1 MSELL
6 KFACRAPG
14 CGKKLSTQKRL
25 EIHIKSKHPK
35 LFSLLSSPD
44 STDLNF
50 SKNSIEDIINSQKT
64 KSNML
69 QPIKKKSII
78 SNENNNID
86 SIVEKLNIKYNIN
99 CLKNDTLFENKN
111 LNNKN
116 TIIRAINEIT
126 DDLIFSD
133 ENSIFEDY
141 TEIINLDL
149 SKKNINNFENNK
161 NIPFEYF
168 TKMIKLNLSNN
179 NISYALDLKYFI
191 NLKILFINCNKL
203 KDISFCEHL
212 VNLEIFKVN
221 SNEIESIESLEKCN
235 KLGML
240 DISNNKIE
248 NVIITLKT
256 FKKLKGLKELNINPN
271 PFIINLFAYKHYF
284 IYKYQNLLKID
295 GEEINEIDKD
305 ISGRFIRENIS
316 MYENVK
322 KLNENNSDSQEELD
336 ISDNDNEHKIIYKIG
351 NTVISKEM
359 LIPYKSKNKSNNL
372 QKDNKN
378 INENSK
384 IIENN
389 DINNQEIKKENIKMK
404 GIMEQQKKEID
415 NLKLELENSS
425 IIIKNYESI
434 IFQYKLKYGDINNDK
449 TQENI
454 NIFREN
460 KNINKDK
467 KEIESLKKDLEMWK
481 KEIENKDK
489 KEKENKEK
497 MVNNLKRQ
505 AKEIEAKRSKEV
517 GGQYVLY
524 KPYIN
529 MKINGSIRN
538 YLFMKNY
545 EKFLK
550 EEQKLIDKENMKRKI
565 KMKQVSNEELE
576 IFNNKM
582 DKRREEK
589 KIVIDNK
596 TEKLLEEWDE
606 RKKAIP
612 SYVSTFSEIA
622 DNEINKRINEIE
634 NKKNLR
640 KELNQKKENFSKE
653 LKQPHINKDL
663 EQKRLELINSL
674 DPKNKKPVEKDTLK
688 HNKRKGRVILKKP
701 DPSKPS
707 KFSWKLKILNTSE
720 NEISIE
726 KALIR
731 KPKQFKISMSMD
743 KTSNKFHDMKVDY
756 LEEIKK
762 KKKDKEPYSKIN
774 STNKI
779 MNEANYAENSA
790 KKWEKLIDK
799 NGNKSL
805 VDNINNARNKI
816 EMLEIQAIQSEK
828 LLTLQKPNSNDVELN
843 KKVSNLIIDSI
854 EAKLSL
860 LRKMK

>member
-1 MSELL
+1 M
-6 KFACRAPG
+6 K
-14 CGKKLSTQKRL
+14 KKL
-25 EIHIKSKHPK
+25 
-35 LFSLLSSPD
+35 
-44 STDLNF
+44 NF
-50 SKNSIEDIINSQKT
+50 QNKEEEQ
-64 KSNML
+64 
-69 QPIKKKSII
+69 
-78 SNENNNID
+78 E
-86 SIVEKLNIKYNIN
+86 
-99 CLKNDTLFENKN
+99 LKNEKEYLKGEEHIP
-111 LNNKN
+111 
-116 TIIRAINEIT
+116 IIEI
-126 DDLIFSD
+126 SQ
-133 ENSIFEDY
+133 
-141 TEIINLDL
+141 
-149 SKKNINNFENNK
+149 SKKNIEKIVVNNQPTELNEILQNQEK
-161 NIPFEYF
+161 PVKKEKIIEKKPRETYL
-168 TKMIKLNLSNN
+168 KDKISKLNFNNLLLSGINKGIDGQLKSVRKEI
-179 NISYALDLKYFI
+179 ISHKV
-191 NLKILFINCNKL
+191 
-203 KDISFCEHL
+203 L
-212 VNLEIFKVN
+212 VNDLPKN
-221 SNEIESIESLEKCN
+221 LDKYLN
-235 KLGML
+235 K
-240 DISNNKIE
+240 SFE
-248 NVIITLKT
+248 
-256 FKKLKGLKELNINPN
+256 INPN
-271 PFIINLFAYKHYF
+271 KKNEGLIIKNKYKT
-284 IYKYQNLLKID
+284 IKDLKKEKDILNKKLMQLIENENLLENQKGFPIVEKNLNEKIKKD
-295 GEEINEIDKD
+295 MTIKKNKIIQKLENINDKIKNEIL
-305 ISGRFIRENIS
+305 NI
-316 MYENVK
+316 K
-322 KLNENNSDSQEELD
+322 
-336 ISDNDNEHKIIYKIG
+336 
-351 NTVISKEM
+351 
-359 LIPYKSKNKSNNL
+359 
-372 QKDNKN
+372 
-378 INENSK
+378 
-384 IIENN
+384 
-389 DINNQEIKKENIKMK
+389 DINNNKQENLKNFLDNFERD
-404 GIMEQQKKEID
+404 KEIIEIRA
-415 NLKLELENSS
+415 K
-425 IIIKNYESI
+425 
-434 IFQYKLKYGDINNDK
+434 KYMKEKEERNKRIANDLSQLMEK
-449 TQENI
+449 
-454 NIFREN
+454 R
-460 KNINKDK
+460 
-467 KEIESLKKDLEMWK
+467 K

-589 KIVIDNK
+589 KIKIDNK

-612 SYVSTFSEIA
+612 SYVSPFSEIA

-756 LEEIKK
+756 LEEIMK

>member
-1 MSELL
+1 M
-6 KFACRAPG
+6 K
-14 CGKKLSTQKRL
+14 KKL
-25 EIHIKSKHPK
+25 
-35 LFSLLSSPD
+35 
-44 STDLNF
+44 NF
-50 SKNSIEDIINSQKT
+50 QNKEEEQ
-64 KSNML
+64 
-69 QPIKKKSII
+69 
-78 SNENNNID
+78 E
-86 SIVEKLNIKYNIN
+86 
-99 CLKNDTLFENKN
+99 LKNEKEYLKGEEHIP
-111 LNNKN
+111 
-116 TIIRAINEIT
+116 IIEI
-126 DDLIFSD
+126 SQ
-133 ENSIFEDY
+133 
-141 TEIINLDL
+141 
-149 SKKNINNFENNK
+149 SKKNIEKIVVNNQPTELNEILQNQEK
-161 NIPFEYF
+161 PVKKEKIIEKKPRETYL
-168 TKMIKLNLSNN
+168 KDKISKLNFNNLLLSGINKGIDGQLKSVRKEI
-179 NISYALDLKYFI
+179 ISHKV
-191 NLKILFINCNKL
+191 
-203 KDISFCEHL
+203 L
-212 VNLEIFKVN
+212 VNDLPKN
-221 SNEIESIESLEKCN
+221 LDKYLN
-235 KLGML
+235 K
-240 DISNNKIE
+240 SFE
-248 NVIITLKT
+248 
-256 FKKLKGLKELNINPN
+256 INPN
-271 PFIINLFAYKHYF
+271 KKNEELIIKNKYKTIKDLKKEKDILNKKLMQLIENENLLENQKGFP
-284 IYKYQNLLKID
+284 IVEQNLNEKIKKD
-295 GEEINEIDKD
+295 MTIKKNKIIQKLENINDKIKNEIL
-305 ISGRFIRENIS
+305 NI
-316 MYENVK
+316 K
-322 KLNENNSDSQEELD
+322 
-336 ISDNDNEHKIIYKIG
+336 
-351 NTVISKEM
+351 
-359 LIPYKSKNKSNNL
+359 
-372 QKDNKN
+372 
-378 INENSK
+378 
-384 IIENN
+384 
-389 DINNQEIKKENIKMK
+389 DINNNRQENLKNFLDNFERD
-404 GIMEQQKKEID
+404 KEIIEIRA
-415 NLKLELENSS
+415 K
-425 IIIKNYESI
+425 
-434 IFQYKLKYGDINNDK
+434 KYMKEKEERNKRIANDLSQLMEK
-449 TQENI
+449 
-454 NIFREN
+454 R
-460 KNINKDK
+460 
-467 KEIESLKKDLEMWK
+467 K

-589 KIVIDNK
+589 KIKIDNK

-612 SYVSTFSEIA
+612 SYVSPFSEIA
-622 DNEINKRINEIE
+622 DNEINKRINELE

-756 LEEIKK
+756 LEEIMK

>member
-1 MSELL
+1 M
-6 KFACRAPG
+6 K
-14 CGKKLSTQKRL
+14 KKL
-25 EIHIKSKHPK
+25 
-35 LFSLLSSPD
+35 
-44 STDLNF
+44 NF
-50 SKNSIEDIINSQKT
+50 QNKEEEQ
-64 KSNML
+64 
-69 QPIKKKSII
+69 
-78 SNENNNID
+78 E
-86 SIVEKLNIKYNIN
+86 
-99 CLKNDTLFENKN
+99 LKNEKEYLKGEEHIP
-111 LNNKN
+111 
-116 TIIRAINEIT
+116 IIEI
-126 DDLIFSD
+126 SQ
-133 ENSIFEDY
+133 
-141 TEIINLDL
+141 
-149 SKKNINNFENNK
+149 SKKNIEKIVVNNQPTELNEILQNQEK
-161 NIPFEYF
+161 PVKKEKIIEKKPRETYL
-168 TKMIKLNLSNN
+168 KDKISKLNFNNLLLSGINKGIDGQLKSVRKEI
-179 NISYALDLKYFI
+179 ISHKV
-191 NLKILFINCNKL
+191 
-203 KDISFCEHL
+203 L
-212 VNLEIFKVN
+212 VNDLPKN
-221 SNEIESIESLEKCN
+221 LDKYLN
-235 KLGML
+235 K
-240 DISNNKIE
+240 SFE
-248 NVIITLKT
+248 
-256 FKKLKGLKELNINPN
+256 INPN
-271 PFIINLFAYKHYF
+271 KKNEELIIKNKYKTIKDLKKEKDILNKKLMQLIENENLLENQKGFP
-284 IYKYQNLLKID
+284 IVEQNLNEKIKKD
-295 GEEINEIDKD
+295 MTIKKNKIIQKLENINDKIKNEIL
-305 ISGRFIRENIS
+305 NI
-316 MYENVK
+316 K
-322 KLNENNSDSQEELD
+322 
-336 ISDNDNEHKIIYKIG
+336 
-351 NTVISKEM
+351 
-359 LIPYKSKNKSNNL
+359 
-372 QKDNKN
+372 
-378 INENSK
+378 
-384 IIENN
+384 
-389 DINNQEIKKENIKMK
+389 DINNNKQENLKNFLDNFERD
-404 GIMEQQKKEID
+404 KEIIEIRA
-415 NLKLELENSS
+415 K
-425 IIIKNYESI
+425 
-434 IFQYKLKYGDINNDK
+434 KYMKEKEERNKRIANDLSQLMEK
-449 TQENI
+449 
-454 NIFREN
+454 R
-460 KNINKDK
+460 
-467 KEIESLKKDLEMWK
+467 K

-589 KIVIDNK
+589 KIIIDNK

-612 SYVSTFSEIA
+612 SYVSPFSEIA

-756 LEEIKK
+756 LEEIMK

>member
-1 MSELL
+1 M
-6 KFACRAPG
+6 K
-14 CGKKLSTQKRL
+14 KKL
-25 EIHIKSKHPK
+25 
-35 LFSLLSSPD
+35 
-44 STDLNF
+44 NF
-50 SKNSIEDIINSQKT
+50 QNKEEEQ
-64 KSNML
+64 
-69 QPIKKKSII
+69 
-78 SNENNNID
+78 E
-86 SIVEKLNIKYNIN
+86 
-99 CLKNDTLFENKN
+99 LKNEKEYLKGEEHIP
-111 LNNKN
+111 
-116 TIIRAINEIT
+116 IIEI
-126 DDLIFSD
+126 SQ
-133 ENSIFEDY
+133 
-141 TEIINLDL
+141 
-149 SKKNINNFENNK
+149 SKKNIEKIVVNNQPTELNEILQNQEK
-161 NIPFEYF
+161 PVKKEKIIEKKPRETYL
-168 TKMIKLNLSNN
+168 KDKISKLNFNNLLLSGINKGIDGQLKSVRKEI
-179 NISYALDLKYFI
+179 ISHKV
-191 NLKILFINCNKL
+191 
-203 KDISFCEHL
+203 L
-212 VNLEIFKVN
+212 VNDLPKN
-221 SNEIESIESLEKCN
+221 LDKYLN
-235 KLGML
+235 K
-240 DISNNKIE
+240 SFE
-248 NVIITLKT
+248 
-256 FKKLKGLKELNINPN
+256 INPN
-271 PFIINLFAYKHYF
+271 KKNEGLIIKNKYKTIKDLKKEKDILNKKLMQLIENENLLENQKGFP
-284 IYKYQNLLKID
+284 IVEQNLNEKIKKD
-295 GEEINEIDKD
+295 MTIKKNKIIQKLENINDKIKNEIL
-305 ISGRFIRENIS
+305 NI
-316 MYENVK
+316 K
-322 KLNENNSDSQEELD
+322 
-336 ISDNDNEHKIIYKIG
+336 
-351 NTVISKEM
+351 
-359 LIPYKSKNKSNNL
+359 
-372 QKDNKN
+372 
-378 INENSK
+378 
-384 IIENN
+384 
-389 DINNQEIKKENIKMK
+389 DINNNKQENLKNFLDNFERD
-404 GIMEQQKKEID
+404 KEIIEIRA
-415 NLKLELENSS
+415 K
-425 IIIKNYESI
+425 
-434 IFQYKLKYGDINNDK
+434 KYMKEKEERNKRIANDLSQLMEK
-449 TQENI
+449 
-454 NIFREN
+454 R
-460 KNINKDK
+460 
-467 KEIESLKKDLEMWK
+467 K

-589 KIVIDNK
+589 KIKIDNK

-612 SYVSTFSEIA
+612 SYVSPFSEIA
-622 DNEINKRINEIE
+622 DNEINKRINELE

-756 LEEIKK
+756 LEEIMK

>member
-1 MSELL
+1 M
-6 KFACRAPG
+6 K
-14 CGKKLSTQKRL
+14 KKL
-25 EIHIKSKHPK
+25 
-35 LFSLLSSPD
+35 
-44 STDLNF
+44 NF
-50 SKNSIEDIINSQKT
+50 QNKEEEQ
-64 KSNML
+64 
-69 QPIKKKSII
+69 
-78 SNENNNID
+78 E
-86 SIVEKLNIKYNIN
+86 
-99 CLKNDTLFENKN
+99 LKNEKEYLKGEEHIP
-111 LNNKN
+111 
-116 TIIRAINEIT
+116 IIEI
-126 DDLIFSD
+126 SQ
-133 ENSIFEDY
+133 
-141 TEIINLDL
+141 
-149 SKKNINNFENNK
+149 SKKNIEKIVVNNQPTELNEILQNQEK
-161 NIPFEYF
+161 PVKKEKIIEKKPRETYL
-168 TKMIKLNLSNN
+168 KDKISKLNFNNLLLSGINKGIDGQLKSVRKEI
-179 NISYALDLKYFI
+179 ISHKV
-191 NLKILFINCNKL
+191 
-203 KDISFCEHL
+203 L
-212 VNLEIFKVN
+212 VNDLPKN
-221 SNEIESIESLEKCN
+221 LDKYLN
-235 KLGML
+235 K
-240 DISNNKIE
+240 SFE
-248 NVIITLKT
+248 
-256 FKKLKGLKELNINPN
+256 INPN
-271 PFIINLFAYKHYF
+271 KKNEGLIIKNKYKTIKDLKKEKDILNKKLMQLIENENLLENQKGFP
-284 IYKYQNLLKID
+284 IVEQNLNEKIKKD
-295 GEEINEIDKD
+295 MTIKKNKIIQKLENINDKIKNEIL
-305 ISGRFIRENIS
+305 NI
-316 MYENVK
+316 K
-322 KLNENNSDSQEELD
+322 
-336 ISDNDNEHKIIYKIG
+336 
-351 NTVISKEM
+351 
-359 LIPYKSKNKSNNL
+359 
-372 QKDNKN
+372 
-378 INENSK
+378 
-384 IIENN
+384 
-389 DINNQEIKKENIKMK
+389 DINNNKQENLKNFLDNFERD
-404 GIMEQQKKEID
+404 KEIIEIRA
-415 NLKLELENSS
+415 K
-425 IIIKNYESI
+425 
-434 IFQYKLKYGDINNDK
+434 KYMKEKEERNKRIANDLSQLMEK
-449 TQENI
+449 
-454 NIFREN
+454 R
-460 KNINKDK
+460 
-467 KEIESLKKDLEMWK
+467 K

-589 KIVIDNK
+589 KIKIDNK

-612 SYVSTFSEIA
+612 SYVSPFSEIA

-756 LEEIKK
+756 LEEIMK

>member
-1 MSELL
+1 M
-6 KFACRAPG
+6 K
-14 CGKKLSTQKRL
+14 KKL
-25 EIHIKSKHPK
+25 
-35 LFSLLSSPD
+35 
-44 STDLNF
+44 NF
-50 SKNSIEDIINSQKT
+50 QNKEEEQ
-64 KSNML
+64 
-69 QPIKKKSII
+69 
-78 SNENNNID
+78 E
-86 SIVEKLNIKYNIN
+86 
-99 CLKNDTLFENKN
+99 LKNEKEYLKGEEHIP
-111 LNNKN
+111 
-116 TIIRAINEIT
+116 IIEI
-126 DDLIFSD
+126 SQ
-133 ENSIFEDY
+133 
-141 TEIINLDL
+141 
-149 SKKNINNFENNK
+149 SKKNIEKIVVNNQPTELNEILQNQEK
-161 NIPFEYF
+161 PVKKEKIIEKKPRETYL
-168 TKMIKLNLSNN
+168 KDKISKLNFNNLLLSGINKGIDGQLKSVRKEI
-179 NISYALDLKYFI
+179 ISHKV
-191 NLKILFINCNKL
+191 
-203 KDISFCEHL
+203 L
-212 VNLEIFKVN
+212 VNDLPKN
-221 SNEIESIESLEKCN
+221 LDKYLN
-235 KLGML
+235 K
-240 DISNNKIE
+240 SFE
-248 NVIITLKT
+248 
-256 FKKLKGLKELNINPN
+256 INPN
-271 PFIINLFAYKHYF
+271 KKNEELIIKNKYKTIKDLKKEKDILNKKLMQLIENENLLENQKGFP
-284 IYKYQNLLKID
+284 IVEQNLNEKIKKD
-295 GEEINEIDKD
+295 MTIKKNKIIQKLENINDKIKNEIL
-305 ISGRFIRENIS
+305 NI
-316 MYENVK
+316 K
-322 KLNENNSDSQEELD
+322 
-336 ISDNDNEHKIIYKIG
+336 
-351 NTVISKEM
+351 
-359 LIPYKSKNKSNNL
+359 
-372 QKDNKN
+372 
-378 INENSK
+378 
-384 IIENN
+384 
-389 DINNQEIKKENIKMK
+389 DINNNRQENLKNFLDNFERD
-404 GIMEQQKKEID
+404 KEIIEIRA
-415 NLKLELENSS
+415 K
-425 IIIKNYESI
+425 
-434 IFQYKLKYGDINNDK
+434 KYMKEKEERNKRIANDLSQLMEK
-449 TQENI
+449 
-454 NIFREN
+454 R
-460 KNINKDK
+460 
-467 KEIESLKKDLEMWK
+467 K

-589 KIVIDNK
+589 KIKIDNK

-612 SYVSTFSEIA
+612 SYVSPFSEIA

-756 LEEIKK
+756 LEEIMK

>member
-1 MSELL
+1 M
-6 KFACRAPG
+6 K
-14 CGKKLSTQKRL
+14 KKL
-25 EIHIKSKHPK
+25 
-35 LFSLLSSPD
+35 
-44 STDLNF
+44 NF
-50 SKNSIEDIINSQKT
+50 QNKEEEQ
-64 KSNML
+64 
-69 QPIKKKSII
+69 
-78 SNENNNID
+78 E
-86 SIVEKLNIKYNIN
+86 
-99 CLKNDTLFENKN
+99 LKNEKEYLKGEEHIP
-111 LNNKN
+111 
-116 TIIRAINEIT
+116 IIEI
-126 DDLIFSD
+126 SQ
-133 ENSIFEDY
+133 
-141 TEIINLDL
+141 
-149 SKKNINNFENNK
+149 SKKNIEKIVVNNQPTELNEILQNQEK
-161 NIPFEYF
+161 PVKKEKIIEKKPRETYL
-168 TKMIKLNLSNN
+168 KDKISKLNFNNLLLSGINKGIDGQLKSVRKEI
-179 NISYALDLKYFI
+179 ISHKV
-191 NLKILFINCNKL
+191 
-203 KDISFCEHL
+203 L
-212 VNLEIFKVN
+212 VNDLPKN
-221 SNEIESIESLEKCN
+221 LDKYLN
-235 KLGML
+235 K
-240 DISNNKIE
+240 SFE
-248 NVIITLKT
+248 
-256 FKKLKGLKELNINPN
+256 INPN
-271 PFIINLFAYKHYF
+271 KKNEELIIKNKYKTIKDLKKEKDILNKKLMQLIENENLLENQKGFP
-284 IYKYQNLLKID
+284 IVEQNLNEKIKKD
-295 GEEINEIDKD
+295 MTIKKNKIIQKLENINDKIKNEIL
-305 ISGRFIRENIS
+305 NI
-316 MYENVK
+316 K
-322 KLNENNSDSQEELD
+322 
-336 ISDNDNEHKIIYKIG
+336 
-351 NTVISKEM
+351 
-359 LIPYKSKNKSNNL
+359 
-372 QKDNKN
+372 
-378 INENSK
+378 
-384 IIENN
+384 
-389 DINNQEIKKENIKMK
+389 DINNNKQENLKNFLDNFERD
-404 GIMEQQKKEID
+404 KEIIEIRE
-415 NLKLELENSS
+415 K
-425 IIIKNYESI
+425 
-434 IFQYKLKYGDINNDK
+434 KYMKEKEERNKRIANDLSQLMEK
-449 TQENI
+449 
-454 NIFREN
+454 R
-460 KNINKDK
+460 
-467 KEIESLKKDLEMWK
+467 K

-589 KIVIDNK
+589 KIKIDNK

-612 SYVSTFSEIA
+612 SYVSPFSEIA
-622 DNEINKRINEIE
+622 DNEINKRINEKKK
-634 NKKNLR
+634 KKNLR

-756 LEEIKK
+756 LEEIMK

>member
-1 MSELL
+1 M
-6 KFACRAPG
+6 K
-14 CGKKLSTQKRL
+14 KKL
-25 EIHIKSKHPK
+25 
-35 LFSLLSSPD
+35 
-44 STDLNF
+44 NF
-50 SKNSIEDIINSQKT
+50 QNKEEEQ
-64 KSNML
+64 
-69 QPIKKKSII
+69 
-78 SNENNNID
+78 E
-86 SIVEKLNIKYNIN
+86 
-99 CLKNDTLFENKN
+99 LKNEKEYLKGEEHIP
-111 LNNKN
+111 
-116 TIIRAINEIT
+116 IIEI
-126 DDLIFSD
+126 SQ
-133 ENSIFEDY
+133 
-141 TEIINLDL
+141 
-149 SKKNINNFENNK
+149 SKKNIEKIVVNNQPTELNEILQNQEK
-161 NIPFEYF
+161 PVKKEKIIEKKPRETYL
-168 TKMIKLNLSNN
+168 KDKISKLNFNNLLLSGINKGIDGQLKSVRKEI
-179 NISYALDLKYFI
+179 ISHKV
-191 NLKILFINCNKL
+191 
-203 KDISFCEHL
+203 L
-212 VNLEIFKVN
+212 VNDLPKN
-221 SNEIESIESLEKCN
+221 LDKYLN
-235 KLGML
+235 K
-240 DISNNKIE
+240 SFE
-248 NVIITLKT
+248 
-256 FKKLKGLKELNINPN
+256 INPN
-271 PFIINLFAYKHYF
+271 KKNEELIIKNKYKTIKDLKKEKDILNKKLMQLIENENLLENQKGFP
-284 IYKYQNLLKID
+284 IVEQNLNEKIKKD
-295 GEEINEIDKD
+295 MTIKKNKIIQKLENINDKIKNEIL
-305 ISGRFIRENIS
+305 NI
-316 MYENVK
+316 K
-322 KLNENNSDSQEELD
+322 
-336 ISDNDNEHKIIYKIG
+336 
-351 NTVISKEM
+351 
-359 LIPYKSKNKSNNL
+359 
-372 QKDNKN
+372 
-378 INENSK
+378 
-384 IIENN
+384 
-389 DINNQEIKKENIKMK
+389 DINNNKQENLKNFLDNFERD
-404 GIMEQQKKEID
+404 KEIIEIRA
-415 NLKLELENSS
+415 K
-425 IIIKNYESI
+425 
-434 IFQYKLKYGDINNDK
+434 KYMKEKEERNKRIANDLSQLMEK
-449 TQENI
+449 
-454 NIFREN
+454 R
-460 KNINKDK
+460 
-467 KEIESLKKDLEMWK
+467 K

-589 KIVIDNK
+589 KIIIDNK

-612 SYVSTFSEIA
+612 SYVSPFSEIA
-622 DNEINKRINEIE
+622 DNEINKRINELE

-756 LEEIKK
+756 LEEIMK

>member
-1 MSELL
+1 M
-6 KFACRAPG
+6 K
-14 CGKKLSTQKRL
+14 KKL
-25 EIHIKSKHPK
+25 
-35 LFSLLSSPD
+35 
-44 STDLNF
+44 NF
-50 SKNSIEDIINSQKT
+50 QNKEEEQ
-64 KSNML
+64 
-69 QPIKKKSII
+69 
-78 SNENNNID
+78 E
-86 SIVEKLNIKYNIN
+86 
-99 CLKNDTLFENKN
+99 LKNEKEYLKGEEHIP
-111 LNNKN
+111 
-116 TIIRAINEIT
+116 IIEI
-126 DDLIFSD
+126 SQ
-133 ENSIFEDY
+133 
-141 TEIINLDL
+141 
-149 SKKNINNFENNK
+149 SKKNIEKIVVNNQPTELNEILQNQEK
-161 NIPFEYF
+161 PVKKEKIIEKKPRETYL
-168 TKMIKLNLSNN
+168 KDKISKLNFNNLLLSGINKGIDGQLKSVRKEI
-179 NISYALDLKYFI
+179 ISHKV
-191 NLKILFINCNKL
+191 
-203 KDISFCEHL
+203 L
-212 VNLEIFKVN
+212 VNDLPKN
-221 SNEIESIESLEKCN
+221 LDKYLN
-235 KLGML
+235 K
-240 DISNNKIE
+240 SFE
-248 NVIITLKT
+248 
-256 FKKLKGLKELNINPN
+256 INPN
-271 PFIINLFAYKHYF
+271 KKNEGLIIKNKYKTIKDLKKEKDILNKKLMQLIENENLLENQKGFP
-284 IYKYQNLLKID
+284 IVEQNLNEKIKKD
-295 GEEINEIDKD
+295 MTIKKNKIIQKLENIKDKIKNEIL
-305 ISGRFIRENIS
+305 NI
-316 MYENVK
+316 K
-322 KLNENNSDSQEELD
+322 
-336 ISDNDNEHKIIYKIG
+336 
-351 NTVISKEM
+351 
-359 LIPYKSKNKSNNL
+359 
-372 QKDNKN
+372 
-378 INENSK
+378 
-384 IIENN
+384 
-389 DINNQEIKKENIKMK
+389 DINNNKQENLKNFLDNFERD
-404 GIMEQQKKEID
+404 KEIIEIRA
-415 NLKLELENSS
+415 K
-425 IIIKNYESI
+425 
-434 IFQYKLKYGDINNDK
+434 KYMKEKEERNKRIANDLSQLMEK
-449 TQENI
+449 
-454 NIFREN
+454 R
-460 KNINKDK
+460 
-467 KEIESLKKDLEMWK
+467 K

-589 KIVIDNK
+589 KIKIDNK

-612 SYVSTFSEIA
+612 SYVSPFSEIA

-756 LEEIKK
+756 LEEIMK